1 MDANCWKVVGGM
13 GTAVL
18 GLVAVIRILWVQ
30 LETARKEVVELHK
43 QRVRE
48 LEEFK
53 KMVEGRKL

>member
-18 GLVAVIRILWVQ
+18 GLCVVIRVLWSR
-30 LETARKEVVELHK
+30 LEAARLEVVELHK

-53 KMVEGRKL
+53 KMVEGRKP